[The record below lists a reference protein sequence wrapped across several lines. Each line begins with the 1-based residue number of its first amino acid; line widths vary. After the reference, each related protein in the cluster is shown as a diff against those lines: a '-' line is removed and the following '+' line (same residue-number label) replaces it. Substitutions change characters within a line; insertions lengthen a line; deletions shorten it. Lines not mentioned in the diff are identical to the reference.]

1 MQDKIQKASIL
12 LDALPYIKK
21 FAKQTIV
28 IKYGGAAQINPKL
41 KDEFARDIVLLY
53 LVGIRIIIV
62 HGGGKSINNVLDKL
76 KIESHFV
83 DGLRV
88 TDEKAMEVVEM
99 VLSGNVNKEIT
110 TLLNFNGAKAIGLS
124 GKDANFIKA
133 KTADGG
139 KYGLVGDIT
148 QVNSEM
154 LLQLINDGFIPVIAP
169 IASGDD
175 EKHPGYNINADL
187 AASEIAKSVKAK
199 KVIFLTDTIGVLDKD
214 KNLLSKL
221 KKDDIEKLKIDGTI
235 NGGMIPK
242 VDACLKAIE
251 GGVDDAHIIDGR
263 IQHSIILELFT
274 NEGIGTIIK
283 K

>member
-1 MQDKIQKASIL
+1 MKDKIQKANVL

-21 FAKQTIV
+21 FAKQTII
-28 IKYGGAAQINPKL
+28 IKYGGAAQINPEL
-41 KDEFARDIVLLY
+41 KEKFARDIVLLH
-53 LVGIRIIIV
+53 LVGIKIIIV
-62 HGGGKSINNVLDKL
+62 HGGGKSINSVLDKL
-76 KIESHFV
+76 DIKSHFV

-133 KTADGG
+133 KPIDDG

-148 QVNSEM
+148 EVNSEM
-154 LLQLINDGFIPVIAP
+154 LLHLINDGFIPVIAP

-175 EKHPGYNINADL
+175 EKHPGYNINADF
-187 AASEIAKSVKAK
+187 AASQIAKSVQAK
-199 KVIFLTDTIGVLDKD
+199 KVIFLTDTLGVLNKEG
-214 KNLLSKL
+214 NLLSKL
-221 KKDDIEKLKIDGTI
+221 SKNDIEKLKNDGTI

-242 VDACLKAIE
+242 VDACLEAID
-251 GGVDDAHIIDGR
+251 GGVENAHIVDGR